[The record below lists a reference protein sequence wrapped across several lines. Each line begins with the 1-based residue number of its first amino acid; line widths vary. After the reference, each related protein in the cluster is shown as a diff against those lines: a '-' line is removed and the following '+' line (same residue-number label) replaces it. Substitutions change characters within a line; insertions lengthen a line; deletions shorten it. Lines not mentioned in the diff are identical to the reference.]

1 MRIQTE
7 KRLRWGVLATLC
19 WFFLSQAWK
28 LVEDAIHGW
37 INARIAEMS
46 GMSDFSIQDAYPML
60 IVYGPAVFFM
70 ALAFGMVW
78 GAYRLAWMGIPETT
92 SNGTAFGRSLSP
104 GKEGGATLDKQ
115 SERGRSPKIVIL
127 YDKIRDVER
136 RSSGDGYNVKFR
148 VYNDSDVRLE
158 GGRVRIRTLEF
169 FEGDRFKPYGHD
181 LIDVPLSTREGGGEF
196 DLPGGDEKSVYIA
209 TRGLEPGANIQLC
222 YARPVPNTIPHKP
235 AWRVGIRII
244 ANNSPHKDAT
254 FELRVS
260 ADGSLVGTLLN
271 DKETV
276 NPIILAELE
285 TTVSPIGDFT
295 PACAIRI
302 TNTGPE
308 LEGKCLVQIEKHGL
322 EIHMPD
328 PLTIRTEGQIR
339 GTRTGRFTLSAGQ
352 TKVVPI
358 LYREPGHINH
368 FRFIEE
374 DGKHYSFTGDSAEFV
389 VAIYGAAT
397 PTRVRI
403 RLRVGEDWKVNSE
416 MEYC

>member
-1 MRIQTE
+1 M
-7 KRLRWGVLATLC
+7 
-19 WFFLSQAWK
+19 WK
-28 LVEDAIHGW
+28 AAVTIIWLVVSVVGWIVWELVKDAVAGWANTQLVERWDVIDPALQQYLLFTWGPP
-37 INARIAEMS
+37 IAFVFVI
-46 GMSDFSIQDAYPML
+46 GMAL
-60 IVYGPAVFFM
+60 LAVFR
-70 ALAFGMVW
+70 LGMKTV
-78 GAYRLAWMGIPETT
+78 GVSNAPDSPAPPSVDSYRPESIAST
-92 SNGTAFGRSLSP
+92 
-104 GKEGGATLDKQ
+104 
-115 SERGRSPKIVIL
+115 PKIVVL
-127 YDKIRDVER
+127 YDKIRDVEQR
-136 RSSGDGYNVKFR
+136 PSGDGYNVKFR

-181 LIDVPLSTREGGGEF
+181 LTDVPLSTREEGGEF

-222 YARPVPNTIPHKP
+222 YARSVPNTIPHKP

-276 NPIILAELE
+276 KPIILAELE

-328 PLTIRTEGQIR
+328 PLVIRTEGQID
-339 GTRTGRFTLSAGQ
+339 GKRTGRFTLSIGQ
-352 TKVVPI
+352 TKLVPI
-358 LYREPGHINH
+358 LFRELAHINH
-368 FRFIEE
+368 FRFIGEN
-374 DGKHYSFTGDSAEFV
+374 GKHYLFAGDSAEFV

-403 RLRVGEDWKVNSE
+403 RLSVGEDWKVHSE
-416 MEYC
+416 IEYC